1 MLDIKFIR
9 ENKDIIVAGAK
20 KKNIEV
26 DVETLIKLDDK
37 RMEIM
42 REIEGLRAEVNRVSF
57 AITQHSDPALKV
69 QTIEEMRMVKEE
81 IKDKEEKLKEIMG
94 EWQKIMLD
102 IPNLPS
108 ADTPVGPDESGNMV
122 LRTWGEK
129 PNFNFKVK
137 DHVDLGASLDIIDN
151 ETAAQ
156 VVGSRFT
163 YLKGDL
169 VLLQFALINFV
180 FEICTNEEILKKIIT
195 EKNLNISSKPFRP
208 VIPPFMI
215 NPQTFLKM
223 GRLHPKE
230 DRYHLVEDDLYLIGS
245 AEHTMGPMHMNH
257 TFTESEMPVRYIGYS
272 PAFRREAGTYGK
284 DTRGILRVHQ
294 FEKMEMETFCLPETS
309 IQEQELLVGIQEYL
323 LQSLK
328 LPHEVVIVCTGDMGK
343 PDSRQID
350 INTWMPGQD
359 TYRETHTADLMT
371 SFQSRRLNTKVKRT
385 NGENELVHMND
396 ATACAL
402 GRMLIA
408 IIENYQQADGSVKIP
423 EVLRAYMGGKE
434 FIK

>member
-9 ENKDIIVAGAK
+9 ENKDIIIAGAK
-20 KKNIEV
+20 KKKVEV
-26 DVETLIKLDDK
+26 DIDALIVLDDK
-37 RMEIM
+37 RLEIM
-42 REIEGLRAEVNRVSF
+42 KGLEVMRAEVNRVSM
-57 AITQHSDPALKV
+57 TMSKNTDPALKV
-69 QTIEEMRMVKEE
+69 QIIEEMRLVKEDIKVKEE
-81 IKDKEEKLKEIMG
+81 ALKQIMQD
-94 EWQKIMLD
+94 WQKIMLD

-122 LRTWGEK
+122 LRTFGEK
-129 PNFNFKVK
+129 PNFDFKAR
-137 DHVDLGASLDIIDN
+137 DHVEIGTLLNIIDN
-151 ETAAQ
+151 ETAAE

-195 EKNLNISSKPFRP
+195 DKNLNISSKPFRP
-208 VIPPFMI
+208 IIPPFMI

-230 DRYHLVEDDLYLIGS
+230 DRYHLAEDDLYLIGS

-257 TFTESEMPVRYIGYS
+257 AFAETEMPVRYIGYS

-328 LPHEVVIVCTGDMGK
+328 LPYEVMLVCTGDMGK

-350 INTWMPGQD
+350 INTWMPAQN

-371 SFQSRRLNTKVKRT
+371 SFQSRRLNTKVKRE
-385 NGENELVHMND
+385 GGQSEYVHMND

-423 EVLRAYMGGKE
+423 EILRPYMGNKE